1 MAQVIICIKIKLKLK
16 CLWEGFD
23 YNSTGIRIRPS
34 RSTSL
39 VRTMDM
45 SPI

>member
-1 MAQVIICIKIKLKLK
+1 MAQVIICIKTKLKLK
-16 CLWEGFD
+16 RLCEGFD
-23 YNSTGIRIRPS
+23 YNSTGVRIRPS